1 MLQTLEINNC
11 RINYDAQYFLD
22 NYVKDRFKLIL
33 NLSIL
38 DGDSNGKNIN
48 VYCETEPNFDK
59 YANSYI

>member
-1 MLQTLEINNC
+1 MMHNI
-11 RINYDAQYFLD
+11 FLD